1 MSGNQDKVRL
11 EGRRLDVPMTPEW
24 DVQVRETAKA
34 YHAFGHYRDLLP
46 ADRSI
51 DAAYLEHQCGCKGHQ
66 NSTKTAPRYWKQW
79 SVAHRWVERATAH
92 DADLSR
98 QRRQRRAKE
107 LEEAQDRAAT
117 LARGALHRLAQR
129 IKTMNINEI
138 PAAVLDRWL
147 KMLTDVELKALGHQ
161 DKVALEHSGKDGGPI
176 QTDMKV
182 ILDALNDPEAR
193 DALDALS
200 RRLESQS
207 SGDGS

>member
-1 MSGNQDKVRL
+1 
-11 EGRRLDVPMTPEW
+11 MTEW
-24 DVQVRETAKA
+24 DIQPGETAKA
-34 YHAFGHYRDLLP
+34 FHAFSHYRDMPP

-51 DAAYLEHQCGCKGHQ
+51 DTAHAEHLARCEGRKRRGKRGSNRWQDWSPKHDWVSRAA
-66 NSTKTAPRYWKQW
+66 
-79 SVAHRWVERATAH
+79 AH

-98 QRRQRRAKE
+98 KRRDRRARE
-107 LEEAQDRAAT
+107 LEEAQDRAAKIAHSALDRLDERLQT
-117 LARGALHRLAQR
+117 LDIMQ
-129 IKTMNINEI
+129 I

-147 KMLTDVELKALGHQ
+147 KTLTDVELKALGHQ

-200 RRLESQS
+200 QRLESQS
-207 SGDGS
+207 SGDSG

>member
-1 MSGNQDKVRL
+1 
-11 EGRRLDVPMTPEW
+11 MTEW
-24 DVQVRETAKA
+24 DIQPGETAKA
-34 YHAFGHYRDLLP
+34 FHAFSHYRDMPP

-51 DAAYLEHQCGCKGHQ
+51 DTAHAEHLARCEGRKRRGKRGSNRWQ
-66 NSTKTAPRYWKQW
+66 SW
-79 SVAHRWVERATAH
+79 SPKHDWVSRATAH
-92 DADLSR
+92 DADLSH
-98 QRRQRRAKE
+98 QRRDRRARE
-107 LEEAQDRAAT
+107 LEEAQDRAAKIAHSALDRLDERLQT
-117 LARGALHRLAQR
+117 LDIMQ
-129 IKTMNINEI
+129 I

-147 KMLTDVELKALGHQ
+147 KTLTDVELKALGHQ

-207 SGDGS
+207 GGDGG

>member
-1 MSGNQDKVRL
+1 
-11 EGRRLDVPMTPEW
+11 MTEW
-24 DVQVRETAKA
+24 DIQPGETAKA
-34 YHAFGHYRDLLP
+34 FHAFSHYRDMPP

-51 DAAYLEHQCGCKGHQ
+51 DTAHAEHLARCEGRKRRGKRGSNRWQNWSPKHDWVSRAA
-66 NSTKTAPRYWKQW
+66 
-79 SVAHRWVERATAH
+79 AH

-98 QRRQRRAKE
+98 KRRDRRARE
-107 LEEAQDRAAT
+107 LEEAQDRAAKIAHSALDRLDERLQT
-117 LARGALHRLAQR
+117 LDIMQ
-129 IKTMNINEI
+129 I

-182 ILDALNDPEAR
+182 ILDALADPKTR

-200 RRLESQS
+200 RRLESQP
-207 SGDGS
+207 SGDSG

>member
-1 MSGNQDKVRL
+1 
-11 EGRRLDVPMTPEW
+11 MTEW
-24 DVQVRETAKA
+24 DIQPGETAKA
-34 YHAFGHYRDLLP
+34 FHAFSHYRDMPP

-51 DAAYLEHQCGCKGHQ
+51 DTAHAEHLARCEGRKRRGKRGSNRWQDWSSKHDWVSRAA
-66 NSTKTAPRYWKQW
+66 
-79 SVAHRWVERATAH
+79 AH

-98 QRRQRRAKE
+98 KRRDRRARE
-107 LEEAQDRAAT
+107 LEEAQDRAAKIAHSALDRLDERLQT
-117 LARGALHRLAQR
+117 LDIMQ
-129 IKTMNINEI
+129 I
-138 PAAVLDRWL
+138 PVAVLDRWL
-147 KMLTDVELKALGHQ
+147 KTLSDVELRALGHQ

-200 RRLESQS
+200 RRLESQP